1 MIFGVSNVFCIGDML
16 FVIQIELLF
25 LCNMDLE
32 KNYIC
37 EQVICNIQNK
47 FQFECIEIKKN
58 LYNIG

>member
-32 KNYIC
+32 KNYVNRLY
-37 EQVICNIQNK
+37 VIFRINFSLNVQK
-47 FQFECIEIKKN
+47 LKKI

>member
-32 KNYIC
+32 KNYVNRLYVIFRINFSFN
-37 EQVICNIQNK
+37 EQKLKK
-47 FQFECIEIKKN
+47 F
-58 LYNIG
+58 YNFG

>member
-32 KNYIC
+32 KNYVNRLY
-37 EQVICNIQNK
+37 VIFRINFSLNVEK
-47 FQFECIEIKKN
+47 LKKN
-58 LYNIG
+58 LYKIC

>member
-32 KNYIC
+32 KNYVNRLY
-37 EQVICNIQNK
+37 VIFRINFSLNVQK
-47 FQFECIEIKKN
+47 LKKN